1 MCSRALWRGVCL
13 HARTRRG
20 KTGTSIRLCIPVHAR
35 AHSTLGH
42 MRTYTLIS
50 HIYTCTHIHFSDT
63 CIRTHMRPHTHT
75 HHTRARTHTLTTY
88 LYTLSS
94 QINVSAHTCI
104 RTRKRAR
111 TLTHTLTHT
120 YTPTTYI
127 HLQAYFSREN
137 TTTNRRNMRRQRHV
151 CLVSPAH
158 SSQSVLSSYF
168 GNESCFGP
176 SASPRD
182 AACKYVRLLA
192 GRERWGALCLC
203 RRRGLHSPVCIVR
216 LCFRISWRSLE
227 TRRFRIYL

>member
-1 MCSRALWRGVCL
+1 MARRLLACADSEGKNRDEHSPVHSCT
-13 HARTRRG
+13 RTR
-20 KTGTSIRLCIPVHAR
+20 TLTSRTHAYI
-35 AHSTLGH
+35 H
-42 MRTYTLIS
+42 TYL
-50 HIYTCTHIHFSDT
+50 THIHMH
-63 CIRTHMRPHTHT
+63 THSLLRHVYTHAHAPTHTHT

-104 RTRKRAR
+104 RTRTRAR

-120 YTPTTYI
+120 NTPTTYI

-192 GRERWGALCLC
+192 GRERWARSACVVGEGFILLCALC
-203 RRRGLHSPVCIVR
+203 VCVSV
-216 LCFRISWRSLE
+216 FHGVH
-227 TRRFRIYL
+227 